1 MAENGTVFDLEQFC
15 NTNHSPYFETRFW
28 VVAVFGSLISSL
40 SIALNLTF
48 FGLVWPT
55 RVKLES
61 AWFYLLLLALF
72 DSIYSLFY
80 LLDKPMNFLASYGH
94 IVFLKSL
101 IAQIYV
107 AQNYARLSALFM
119 IVFLVFCLVLERF
132 CVSKSYKLAAHLQ
145 NRQKSIAFV
154 GFVLAIFSHVS
165 VFYDFMISRNSGC
178 AGTLNEYS
186 KLMTHFWK
194 DYGQF
199 IQHYRSAV
207 YILTPFL
214 SLFVLIGSLRT
225 TSRLNSYNPVLQ
237 SGEATGRNVKL
248 RVLIFVVIGALGW
261 PILQIVD
268 ILRRRHFDVSLH
280 IADMYPV
287 SVYLIVDAMHLIP
300 VVVSAFRPPF
310 YLIFEPSLRAEL
322 KSENSEKQFLKN

>member
-145 NRQKSIAFV
+145 NRQKSIAF
-154 GFVLAIFSHVS
+154 
-165 VFYDFMISRNSGC
+165 ISRNSGC